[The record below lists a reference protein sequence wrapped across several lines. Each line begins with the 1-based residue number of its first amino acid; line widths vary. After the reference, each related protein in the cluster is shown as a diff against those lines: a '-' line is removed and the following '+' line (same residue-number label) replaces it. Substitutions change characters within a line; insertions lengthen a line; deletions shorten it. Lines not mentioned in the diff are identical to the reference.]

1 MTDTTGAASGRVG
14 NDEYLLEAENLRV
27 TFRAPGGRKL
37 HAVDE
42 ISLGV
47 RPRETVGLVGESGS
61 GKSTVALTLMRAH
74 EPEGGR
80 IIDDGQDITHLNYKE
95 LMPVRRRLQMVF
107 QDPYSS
113 LDPRW
118 SIRRV
123 ISEPL
128 KAHKFGT
135 RQQINDRVAEL
146 LEQVGLPPDAA
157 NRVPS
162 QFSGGQRQ
170 RIAVA
175 RSLALQPS
183 ALIADEPVS
192 SLDVSIQAQII
203 NLLRDLQDRLH
214 IALLIIAH
222 DLALVHQI
230 SDRII
235 VMYLGEPVEEGP
247 SDEVVGRP
255 QHPYTVALLSA
266 TPIPEAGGDRKRI
279 VLTGDPPSPIFRP
292 NGCRFHPRCPI
303 AQDRCKVEKPPLKVI
318 GPNRKVACWFAG
330 QLEPPR
336 DLWALENVPL
346 PPGIEA
352 AKRPSQNT

>member
-1 MTDTTGAASGRVG
+1 MTETTGATSGRVG

-80 IIDDGQDITHLNYKE
+80 IIYDGQDITHLNYKE

-247 SDEVVGRP
+247 SDDVVGKP

-303 AQDRCKVEKPPLKVI
+303 AQDRCKVEKPPLKQI
-318 GPNRKVACWFAG
+318 APDRKVACWFAG

-346 PPGIEA
+346 PPGVEA
-352 AKRPSQNT
+352 ARRPSQST

>member
-1 MTDTTGAASGRVG
+1 MTETSGATDRVG
-14 NDEYLLEAENLRV
+14 NDEFLLEAENLKV

-80 IIDDGQDITHLNYKE
+80 IIFDGQDITHLDYKE

-123 ISEPL
+123 IAEPL
-128 KAHKFGT
+128 KAHKYGT

-266 TPIPEAGGDRKRI
+266 TPVPEPGGDRKRI

-303 AQDRCKVEKPPLKVI
+303 AQDRCKVEKPPLKEI

-330 QLEPPR
+330 QLDAPR
-336 DLWALENVPL
+336 DLWALKDVPL
-346 PPGIEA
+346 PPGVEMA
-352 AKRPSQNT
+352 RRPSENV

>member
-1 MTDTTGAASGRVG
+1 MTETTGTTSGRVG
-14 NDEYLLEAENLRV
+14 NEEYLLEAENLRV

-80 IIDDGQDITHLNYKE
+80 IIYDGQDITHLDYKE

-123 ISEPL
+123 IAEPL

-247 SDEVVGRP
+247 SDDVVGRP

-303 AQDRCKVEKPPLKVI
+303 AQDRCKVEKPPLKQI
-318 GPNRKVACWFAG
+318 GPDRKVACWFAG

-346 PPGIEA
+346 PPGVEA
-352 AKRPSQNT
+352 AKRPSLNT

>member
-1 MTDTTGAASGRVG
+1 MTETTGATDRVG
-14 NDEYLLEAENLRV
+14 NDEFLLEAENLRV

-80 IIDDGQDITHLNYKE
+80 IIFDGQDITHLNYKE

-135 RQQINDRVAEL
+135 RQQINDRRQMRQTACRRSSPVANAS
-146 LEQVGLPPDAA
+146 GLP
-157 NRVPS
+157 
-162 QFSGGQRQ
+162 
-170 RIAVA
+170 
-175 RSLALQPS
+175 
-183 ALIADEPVS
+183 
-192 SLDVSIQAQII
+192 
-203 NLLRDLQDRLH
+203 LRDLLPF
-214 IALLIIAH
+214 
-222 DLALVHQI
+222 
-230 SDRII
+230 S
-235 VMYLGEPVEEGP
+235 PVR
-247 SDEVVGRP
+247 SSRM
-255 QHPYTVALLSA
+255 S
-266 TPIPEAGGDRKRI
+266 RSR
-279 VLTGDPPSPIFRP
+279 R
-292 NGCRFHPRCPI
+292 
-303 AQDRCKVEKPPLKVI
+303 
-318 GPNRKVACWFAG
+318 
-330 QLEPPR
+330 
-336 DLWALENVPL
+336 
-346 PPGIEA
+346 
-352 AKRPSQNT
+352 